1 MLNLEIETKVLSE
14 LTNEKL
20 LQKQSRQNFR
30 DLQTEFTERELQEM
44 VMEDG
49 FATFLS
55 SVEKELSPGLL
66 TAQTTKALKF
76 YRNYC
81 KRK

>member
-1 MLNLEIETKVLSE
+1 
-14 LTNEKL
+14 
-20 LQKQSRQNFR
+20 
-30 DLQTEFTERELQEM
+30 M

-55 SVEKELSPGLL
+55 SVEKELSPPLL

-81 KRK
+81 KRKQSTLLFVSAKERPIEEGDDYEERIKA

>member
-1 MLNLEIETKVLSE
+1 
-14 LTNEKL
+14 
-20 LQKQSRQNFR
+20 
-30 DLQTEFTERELQEM
+30 M

-55 SVEKELSPGLL
+55 SVEKELSPPLL